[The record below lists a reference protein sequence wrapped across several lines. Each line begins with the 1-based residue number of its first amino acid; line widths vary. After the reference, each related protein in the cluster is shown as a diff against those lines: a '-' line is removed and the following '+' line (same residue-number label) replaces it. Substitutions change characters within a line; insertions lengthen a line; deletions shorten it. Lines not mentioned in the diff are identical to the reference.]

1 MGQIQTGR
9 MPISS
14 RQNASNSGARAIG
27 MSTSC
32 MTDSGYFPLIREKAR
47 VKPHLLF
54 QRITFA
60 YVVELRRSRP
70 MSLRTRGFCANRFFE
85 HQNQSVSQRQM
96 KSFADSQS
104 VFFSR
109 IER

>member
-9 MPISS
+9 IPTSF
-14 RQNASNSGARAIG
+14 RKKARNSGARAMG
-27 MSTSC
+27 TSTSC
-32 MTDSGYFPLIREKAR
+32 MTDSGYFPLSREKAR

-60 YVVELRRSRP
+60 EVAELSRLRP
-70 MSLRTRGFCANRFFE
+70 TSLRIRGLCTNRFFG

-96 KSFADSQS
+96 KSFVASQS
-104 VFFSR
+104 DFFSR

>member
-9 MPISS
+9 IPTSF
-14 RQNASNSGARAIG
+14 RKNARNSGARPIG
-27 MSTSC
+27 TSTSC
-32 MTDSGYFPLIREKAR
+32 MTDSGCFPLNREKAL

-60 YVVELRRSRP
+60 YVVEFRCLRP
-70 MSLRTRGFCANRFFE
+70 TSLRTTGFCTNRFFE

-96 KSFADSQS
+96 KSLVASQS

>member
-9 MPISS
+9 IPISS
-14 RQNASNSGARAIG
+14 RKNARNSGARAMG
-27 MSTSC
+27 MSTSWI
-32 MTDSGYFPLIREKAR
+32 TDSGCLPLNREKAR

-60 YVVELRRSRP
+60 YVVELSRLRP
-70 MSLRTRGFCANRFFE
+70 TSLRTTGFCTNRFFE

-96 KSFADSQS
+96 KSRVVRVS

>member
-9 MPISS
+9 IPISF
-14 RQNASNSGARAIG
+14 RKNARNSGARAMG
-27 MSTSC
+27 TSTSC
-32 MTDSGYFPLIREKAR
+32 MTASGYFLLNREKAR

-60 YVVELRRSRP
+60 YVVEFSRLRP
-70 MSLRTRGFCANRFFE
+70 TSLRTTGFCTNRFFE

-96 KSFADSQS
+96 KSFTVSQS
-104 VFFSR
+104 DSFSR